1 MRPVWSVLLYATIS
15 RDIERLPLMQ
25 ALDALQRATGA
36 GDVRVT
42 AQLYETGSVT
52 RYHLVRGERRSEAMP
67 GRDFSR
73 LDSLREFL
81 ASDGEAARRALIVY
95 GHGSGLRR
103 GGDDEGPR
111 PVGPPPP
118 PVVRIGPDANS
129 NLFLENDVLRSAI
142 VASQKAPL
150 DLLCFNGCS
159 MQMLEVAG
167 EFDKVSTLQIGSQ
180 VDAQIWPYDRFAEA
194 LQKGLSPEELA
205 KALVNAVNEQLVPN
219 ERQDT
224 ISVFRS
230 DGVSSII
237 DALQA
242 LAATALQLFTQR
254 REAIRRAANDA
265 LHVYSAY
272 HVDLVSLARLLGKI
286 PELTQP
292 AKHVEAR
299 VNAARV
305 AMAAHSDWGATQG
318 LSVFC
323 PLDPDLNLGP
333 PYRGTRFQDS
343 PWEQLLTELN
353 RGTPRG
359 LSAPIL
365 KG

>member
-25 ALDALQRATGA
+25 ALDVLKGATGA

-42 AQLYETGSVT
+42 VQLYEKEGVT
-52 RYHLVRGERRSEAMP
+52 RYHLERGARRSEAMP

-73 LDSLREFL
+73 LESLQDFL

-103 GGDDEGPR
+103 GGDDEEKR
-111 PVGPPPP
+111 PIGPPAP
-118 PVVRIGPDANS
+118 PVIRIGPDASS

-159 MQMLEVAG
+159 MKMLEVAG

-205 KALVNAVNEQLVPN
+205 KALVSAVNEQLVRN

-242 LAATALQLFTQR
+242 LATTALQVFTQQ
-254 REAIRRAANDA
+254 RAAILSAATNA
-265 LHVYSAY
+265 MHVYSAY
-272 HVDLVSLARLLGKI
+272 HVDLVSLVRLLGKI
-286 PELTQP
+286 PELTEH
-292 AKHVEAR
+292 AKNVEAR

-305 AMAAHSDWGATQG
+305 AIAAHSDWRATQG
-318 LSVFC
+318 ISVFC

-333 PYRGTRFQDS
+333 PYRDTRFQDS
-343 PWEQLLTELN
+343 KWQQLLTELN

-359 LSAPIL
+359 LSPPIL